1 VDAEALNQG
10 AFASLINGGGLR
22 GKKSPRRLPMS
33 LSHEKH
39 DALVNN
45 VAKLATIAV
54 IALGLAL
61 IIAVF
66 VYTV

>member
-1 VDAEALNQG
+1 
-10 AFASLINGGGLR
+10 
-22 GKKSPRRLPMS
+22 MS
-33 LSHEKH
+33 MSHEKH

-54 IALGLAL
+54 IAFGLAL